1 MKYKVILFW
10 IIIIILIYNP
20 FSARFFTWNIALL
33 HGIDTTI
40 FYKLINTES
49 SFRSLAISHQKAIG
63 LGQLKASTFKYMKP
77 NLPKILVWF
86 PITNLDASATYLEYL
101 QKKFNNNWSLTL
113 AAYNWGESN
122 VDKRFANK
130 AIVSDKDYRYIFKD
144 VPETYEFL
152 KKILGD
158 TDE

>member
-1 MKYKVILFW
+1 MKYKVILFL
-10 IIIIILIYNP
+10 IIIIVLIYNP

-33 HGIDTTI
+33 HRIDTTI
-40 FYKLINTES
+40 FYRLIKAES
-49 SFRSLAISHQKAIG
+49 SFQSLAISHQKAIG

-77 NLPKILVWF
+77 NLPEILVWF
-86 PITNLDASATYLEYL
+86 PLTNLDASACYIKYL

-122 VDKRFANK
+122 IDKRFANK
-130 AIVSDKDYRYIFKD
+130 PIVSEKDYRYVFQDI
-144 VPETYEFL
+144 PETYEFI

-158 TDE
+158 SDE